1 MNKLQNQ
8 DVLLSVKPQ
17 YANLIVDGMKSVE
30 LRRRF
35 PTDLPEGTRCLI
47 YSSSPTQKVIGECK
61 IESVKKL
68 SISQLWKQTAI
79 NAMISW
85 DDFSSYFSELEHG
98 YAVKVYASIRYD
110 KPKDISKAA
119 GMETKPPQSYRY
131 LPGRDGSANL

>member
-1 MNKLQNQ
+1 MDKLQNQ

-17 YANLIVDGMKSVE
+17 YANLIVDGVKSIE
-30 LRRRF
+30 LRRKF
-35 PTDLPEGTRCLI
+35 PTDLAEGTRCLI

-68 SISQLWKQTAI
+68 SISELWKRTAI

-85 DDFSSYFSELEHG
+85 DDFSSYFSGLEHG
-98 YAVKVYASIRYD
+98 YAVKMYASIRYD
-110 KPKDISKAA
+110 KPKDISTAA

-131 LPGRDGSANL
+131 LPSRDGSVNL